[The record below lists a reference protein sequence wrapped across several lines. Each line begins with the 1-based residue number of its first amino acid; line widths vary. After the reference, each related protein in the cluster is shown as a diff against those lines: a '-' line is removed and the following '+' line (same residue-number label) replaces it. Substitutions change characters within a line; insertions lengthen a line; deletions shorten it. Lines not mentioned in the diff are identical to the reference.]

1 VNNVTFHTT
10 VQRFAW
16 RDWAILTS
24 DRIQQP
30 RFDYKEEL
38 LFEMIGLTYK

>member
-1 VNNVTFHTT
+1 VNNVTFHSN
-10 VQRFAW
+10 VQRFVW
-16 RDWAILTS
+16 RDSAILTS

-30 RFDYKEEL
+30 RLEQQEAL